1 MKKLLLIIFCL
12 FGLFG
17 YSQDEYYRI
26 VDWKFYPENVIQ
38 LTDSTYTT
46 DAIPFD
52 YNDQGAIQRIV
63 GGYVV
68 DFVGHRYEVIDSTST
83 TITVLD
89 IYHTMQAPQTGQ
101 IARCYRSVYNGDSKY
116 VGSVD
121 YSPLDESARWKMNGS
136 DNEILWRHGI
146 DYEFPFKRLVL
157 DTNYVHDGSEIKGT
171 VAWEETTQSV
181 ETHIADDLH
190 LNNGEEL
197 WVPLCINNSG
207 VDIINGQP
215 VYINGA
221 SGSSPTIQ
229 LASNITYDESR
240 LIGVATQDI
249 PNGTSGRV
257 TRFGFVNEINLSG
270 CTAGGNVYLGD
281 KVLTHVRPMGGLFPV
296 VIGKSIVCTVSG
308 RLLVYPQ
315 SVEYTSETNNAYGW
329 ASYLQGEQTNIS
341 FVDATRVFT
350 VSPVASTFYF
360 YQAGLKYI
368 KTGAQTTTISDVEG
382 LHIIYYDLGVLLEM
396 VNPSSSQIVDAIR
409 NKVIT
414 SVIYWDAINKI
425 SIYVSNERHTF
436 HWPSWVHA
444 YAHLSFGT
452 QYGNGLALTNITL
465 GIGSVNADAQ
475 FGSDS
480 GAIVDEDIVT
490 SIPTVLSTAGIPI
503 YYRLGSGL
511 GNWRRVTRSGYAFL
525 NDGTTGL
532 AMYNLNSGG
541 AWSIVSMTNNYYR
554 LVHVFATNDI
564 GDPNK
569 IIAMSGVAQYSSAS
583 DAEAA
588 VNNEILNIYNS
599 NLPFAEVKHIG
610 SLILHTKT
618 GLGNTVNARYIAIPS
633 KPSGANY
640 YMDYRRSTVIG
651 TGGGGSGASTILGLS
666 DTPDSYASHANKIF
680 GVNSGETGMEFK
692 AITATV
698 AGTVNIPSGQQYQIN
713 GGSVVVDAIND
724 AVTTTTS
731 SQNAIFD
738 ALALKE
744 NLSNK
749 ENSTVDTSTTKYPT
763 VNLLKT
769 YADTKDPSTTNE
781 LNSSLTFNTSTNDLT
796 VVDAGGNKTANIS
809 VNADL
814 LINGYS
820 GSISATANPISFSW
834 PVAYSD
840 TNYYLDIFAHY
851 TETIDGKSV
860 LIRNAVYD
868 FIKTTTGFSL
878 KLDTLAGV
886 VEYRASR
893 TINSETPANVVLKSD
908 STILFVTPTQLNDS
922 SVNWNTAYIDR
933 LKWNGGSTGLVAA
946 TGRTSLGGT
955 AIGQS
960 MFTLTNPSAITFP
973 RFNADNTI
981 TALSADD
988 FKTAI
993 GATGGTS
1000 TATGEIW
1007 TAKTGTYASATTF
1020 TFTGTDKDVGL
1031 LEMSLFTCTDAAG
1044 TTRRI
1049 GYIKTATNASG
1060 TITANVITNTD
1071 LASGDKDFKIAYNRK
1086 ATDYMKLVTIPG
1098 ECIADASFSQGMFY
1112 ADIQTNSYL
1121 LPVDFSVLTAASG
1134 SGAALIVNIY
1144 KNTTA
1149 LFSSAPDLATNTV
1162 LRSQRPT
1169 TNTITAAEVVSLRIM
1184 SSAGATNK
1192 AADFQAKLYIVP
1204 QTIFTAF

>member
-1 MKKLLLIIFCL
+1 MKNLLLIILCIL
-12 FGLFG
+12 SLSS

-26 VDWKFYPENVIQ
+26 IDWKFYPNNVVQ
-38 LTDSTYTT
+38 LTDSTYLT

-52 YNDQGAIQRIV
+52 YNDPGAIQRIV

-68 DFVGHRYEVIDSTST
+68 DFVGHRYSVIDSTAT

-89 IYHTMQAPQTGQ
+89 IHHTGQAPQTDQ

-197 WVPLCINNSG
+197 WVPLCVNNSG

-257 TRFGFVNEINLSG
+257 TRFGFVNEINLSA

-281 KVLTHVRPMGGLFPV
+281 KVLTHIRPMGGLFPV
-296 VIGKSIVCTVSG
+296 VIGKAIVCTASG

-341 FVDATRVFT
+341 FTDATRVFT
-350 VSPVASTFYF
+350 VAPVASTFYF

-368 KTGAQTTTISDVEG
+368 KTGAQTITISDVEG
-382 LHIIYYDLGVLLEM
+382 LHIVYYDLGVLSEI

-414 SVIYWDAINKI
+414 SVIYWDATNKV

-452 QYGNGLALTNITL
+452 QYGSGLALTNITL

-480 GAIVDEDIVT
+480 GTITDEDIVT

-503 YYRLGSGL
+503 YYRLGAGT
-511 GNWRRVTRSGYAFL
+511 GNWRRVTRPGYAFL

-541 AWSIVSMTNNYYR
+541 TWSVVSMTNNYYR

-569 IIAMSGVAQYSSAS
+569 IIAMSGVAQYSSAEM
-583 DAEAA
+583 AEVA

-618 GLGNTVNARYIAIPS
+618 GLGNTVNARYVAIPS

-640 YMDYRRSTVIG
+640 YMDYRRSIVIG
-651 TGGGGSGASTILGLS
+651 TGGGGGSGASTILGLS
-666 DTPDSYASHANKIF
+666 DTPDSYAGHANKVF

-692 AITATV
+692 DVTVTV
-698 AGTVNIPSGQQYQIN
+698 AGTLNIPTGQRYQQNGLPIFTENITSGSSGTDGHHFIGN
-713 GGSVVVDAIND
+713 G
-724 AVTTTTS
+724 
-731 SQNAIFD
+731 
-738 ALALKE
+738 
-744 NLSNK
+744 
-749 ENSTVDTSTTKYPT
+749 
-763 VNLLKT
+763 
-769 YADTKDPSTTNE
+769 
-781 LNSSLTFNTSTNDLT
+781 LNSSPLWKTTNQSIGGGSLVTNRLAYWDGSKFVSIADGTNGQTLTTN
-796 VVDAGGNKTANIS
+796 G
-809 VNADL
+809 
-814 LINGYS
+814 S
-820 GSISATANPISFSW
+820 GSYSFTT
-834 PVAYSD
+834 VASGAY
-840 TNYYLDIFAHY
+840 A
-851 TETIDGKSV
+851 
-860 LIRNAVYD
+860 AQ
-868 FIKTTTGFSL
+868 
-878 KLDTLAGV
+878 
-886 VEYRASR
+886 
-893 TINSETPANVVLKSD
+893 
-908 STILFVTPTQLNDS
+908 ILS
-922 SVNWNTAYIDR
+922 
-933 LKWNGGSTGLVAA
+933 
-946 TGRTSLGGT
+946 
-955 AIGQS
+955 
-960 MFTLTNPSAITFP
+960 
-973 RFNADNTI
+973 
-981 TALSADD
+981 
-988 FKTAI
+988 
-993 GATGGTS
+993 S
-1000 TATGEIW
+1000 TATLNVDFLVGNNLVI
-1007 TAKTGTYASATTF
+1007 TMTSNIISLTFSNIPDGGQGDIAVIQNGTGGYGIAAIIQAGLTSVYPDPDGDNVTNKPVAANINSGANRITTISYHRVGGYLLITYGNYAS
-1020 TFTGTDKDVGL
+1020 
-1031 LEMSLFTCTDAAG
+1031 
-1044 TTRRI
+1044 
-1049 GYIKTATNASG
+1049 
-1060 TITANVITNTD
+1060 
-1071 LASGDKDFKIAYNRK
+1071 
-1086 ATDYMKLVTIPG
+1086 
-1098 ECIADASFSQGMFY
+1098 
-1112 ADIQTNSYL
+1112 
-1121 LPVDFSVLTAASG
+1121 
-1134 SGAALIVNIY
+1134 
-1144 KNTTA
+1144 
-1149 LFSSAPDLATNTV
+1149 
-1162 LRSQRPT
+1162 
-1169 TNTITAAEVVSLRIM
+1169 
-1184 SSAGATNK
+1184 
-1192 AADFQAKLYIVP
+1192 
-1204 QTIFTAF
+1204 